1 MHKKFWYIMW
11 LVLFCI
17 CAGLGLV
24 TETQGVLRLL
34 LTLLALA
41 FFVPPAVL
49 MYQATKAGNRV
60 TLRRIRNLSALS
72 LLLTLVLMVVNI
84 ATALRVSEEVGKLLH
99 IFLVILS
106 TPMSCMGNG
115 LVSLFLWACLLM
127 VGIQNTRK
135 RK

>member
-1 MHKKFWYIMW
+1 MHKKFWYIIW
-11 LVLFCI
+11 LVLFGI
-17 CAGLGLV
+17 CAGLGMV
-24 TETQGVLRLL
+24 TETQGVLRVL

-49 MYQATKAGNRV
+49 MYHGAKAGERG

-84 ATALRVSEEVGKLLH
+84 ATALRVSEDVGKLLH
-99 IFLVILS
+99 ILLVFFS